1 LRFAP
6 YHLAKQTLAD
16 SNLRRA
22 LQTPPKRHK
31 QTSGTYPAPAR
42 IRRSTEDAHTI
53 MPVSDLALRNDS
65 ILIDHAAGNLPGGP
79 AFVVEA
85 WLALNP
91 SARAAS
97 CALDA
102 VGARLLEQLEPS
114 PIQMPAWLA
123 ETGPGPVQPHLP
135 AVADAVGG
143 LLESLDR
150 GRWRRSLSGMLTKPV
165 GVSGAHLLKIE
176 AGHQVPEH
184 GHRGLELTLVLSG
197 ALEDETG
204 RYGRGALVVHDEDS
218 AHTPGAVAGAGTCI
232 CLIAQTGPVALKGPL
247 GWAINPFLR

>member
-1 LRFAP
+1 MQAP
-6 YHLAKQTLAD
+6 
-16 SNLRRA
+16 
-22 LQTPPKRHK
+22 
-31 QTSGTYPAPAR
+31 
-42 IRRSTEDAHTI
+42 
-53 MPVSDLALRNDS
+53 DLASRNDS
-65 ILIDHAAGNLPGGP
+65 ILFDHAAGNLSGGP

-91 SARAAS
+91 AARSAC

-102 VGARLLEQLEPS
+102 VGARLLEQLEPA
-114 PIQMPAWLA
+114 PMQMPAWLA
-123 ETGPGPVQPHLP
+123 DAAPAPVQARVP
-135 AVADAVGG
+135 AIHDPVSG

-150 GRWRRSLSGMLTKPV
+150 GRWRRSLAGMLTKPV

-184 GHRGLELTLVLSG
+184 GHRGLELTLVLAG